1 MIRRFVLGLLAPLL
15 AASLTAPIAA
25 APTADWSKV
34 AVRKADGAF
43 VQGNPN
49 AKVKLVEYLS
59 FTCPHCAHFEHEA
72 IEPLTAKYIR
82 TGLVSYEVR
91 QAIRDAYDL
100 TATLLARCSGPR
112 PFFAV
117 APVVFATQDQ
127 WLGQTQRWLD
137 TKPALD
143 GLPPEKLLPIIGAG
157 SGLTK
162 MFAARGLSPARAQA
176 CLAGAADRQAVTA
189 QADQA
194 WNMPGFPGTPTFSLN
209 GQMLGSLSGWSEL
222 DTALAKALK

>member
-1 MIRRFVLGLLAPLL
+1 MIRRFLLGLMALLL
-15 AASLTAPIAA
+15 AAPLAA
-25 APTADWSKV
+25 APGVDWSKV
-34 AVRKADGAF
+34 AVRKLDGSF

-72 IEPLTAKYIR
+72 IGPLTAKYIR

-91 QAIRDAYDL
+91 HAVRDAYDL
-100 TATLLARCSGPR
+100 TATLLARCSGPG

-117 APVVFATQDQ
+117 APVVMATQDQ
-127 WLGQTQRWLD
+127 WLGQAQRWLE

-143 GLPPEKLLPIIGAG
+143 GLPPEKMLPKMAAG
-157 SGLTK
+157 SGLAK
-162 MFAARGLSPARAQA
+162 IFLARGLKPARAQA
-176 CLAGAADRQAVTA
+176 CLTGAADREAVTA

-194 WNMPGFPGTPTFSLN
+194 WNMPGFPGTPTFSVN

>member
-1 MIRRFVLGLLAPLL
+1 MIRRFLLALFAFVL
-15 AASLTAPIAA
+15 AAPGMA
-25 APTADWSKV
+25 APPADWSKV
-34 AVRKADGAF
+34 AVRKPDGAF

-72 IEPLTAKYIR
+72 IAPLTTKYIR
-82 TGLVSYEVR
+82 TGQVSYEVR

-117 APVVFATQDQ
+117 APVVFAAQER
-127 WLGQTQRWLD
+127 WIGQAQRWQD
-137 TKPALD
+137 TKPAVD
-143 GLPPEKLLPIIGAG
+143 GLPPEQLLPKLAEG

-162 MFAARGLSPARAQA
+162 LFLARGLNAKQAHA
-176 CLAGAADRQAVTA
+176 CLAGPADRNAVVA
-189 QADQA
+189 MADQA
-194 WNMPGFPGTPTFSLN
+194 WKMPGFQGTPTFAIN
-209 GQMLGSLSGWSEL
+209 GQMIGTLGGWDEL
-222 DTALAKALK
+222 DAQLTQALK